1 MCASLCDQISPAR
14 LKRFSLT
21 VPKSMMRP
29 PAIAHHRKKLHN
41 NADKTGQP
49 SFLML
54 NNMAMERPVAG
65 VVSHKRDI
73 HDLSLSQQ
81 HRVRPVGRQRAF
93 VRQDRPKYQPV
104 QMYRVVI
111 WAFVAQAQNDTFP

>member
-1 MCASLCDQISPAR
+1 
-14 LKRFSLT
+14 
-21 VPKSMMRP
+21 MRP
-29 PAIAHHRKKLHN
+29 PAIARHRAKLHN
-41 NADKTGQP
+41 NPDKTGQP

-65 VVSHKRDI
+65 IVSYKRDI
-73 HDLSLSQQ
+73 HGLSLSQQ
-81 HRVRPVGRQRAF
+81 HRVRPVGRQHAF
-93 VRQDRPKYQPV
+93 VRPDRPKYQPV

>member
-1 MCASLCDQISPAR
+1 
-14 LKRFSLT
+14 
-21 VPKSMMRP
+21 MMRP
-29 PAIAHHRKKLHN
+29 PAIAHHREKLHN

-93 VRQDRPKYQPV
+93 VRPDRPKYQPV

>member
-1 MCASLCDQISPAR
+1 MRVPAMDR
-14 LKRFSLT
+14 R
-21 VPKSMMRP
+21 R
-29 PAIAHHRKKLHN
+29 AKLHN
-41 NADKTGQP
+41 NSDKTGQP

-73 HDLSLSQQ
+73 NGLSLSQQ
-81 HRVRPVGRQRAF
+81 NRVRPVGWQRAF
-93 VRQDRPKYQPV
+93 VRLDRPKYQPV
-104 QMYRVVI
+104 HMYRVII